1 MDQHSPPAHQNR
13 LLGLLALDDLAALSA
28 GFEPVSLSR
37 GAVLIRAN
45 KPIESIVFPDAGI
58 VSIVSI
64 TDDKRRI
71 EVGIFGREGMA
82 DGSLLAGVD
91 RVPFESFVQVAGHG
105 RRITTKLFLQ
115 ALLERPNIAKLLL
128 RYAHV
133 FGIQVA
139 QTALANSNYS
149 LEQRLARWL
158 LMCQDRVDGDE
169 VPLTHEFLG
178 IMLAVRRS
186 GVTKATQMLQGNG
199 VINARRGHITIL
211 DRTAL
216 IALAGSSYGLP
227 EAEYERIMGIA
238 PS

>member
-1 MDQHSPPAHQNR
+1 MGQHSHSARRNR
-13 LLGLLALDDLAALSA
+13 LLGLLAPDDLAALSA
-28 GFEPVSLSR
+28 RLEPVELTR
-37 GAVLIRAN
+37 GEVLIRAN
-45 KPIESIVFPDAGI
+45 EPIESILFPDSGI
-58 VSIVSI
+58 ISIVSL
-64 TDDKRRI
+64 TKNKRRI
-71 EVGIFGREGMA
+71 EVGIFGHEGMA

-91 RVPFESFVQVAGHG
+91 RVPFESFVQVAGRG
-105 RRITTKLFLQ
+105 RQITAQLFLQ

-128 RYAHV
+128 RYTHV

-139 QTALANSNYS
+139 QTALTNSNYT

-158 LMCQDRVDGDE
+158 LMCHDRVDGDE
-169 VPLTHEFLG
+169 VPLTHAVLG
-178 IMLAVRRS
+178 IMLGVRRS

-227 EAEYERIMGIA
+227 EAEYERILGVA